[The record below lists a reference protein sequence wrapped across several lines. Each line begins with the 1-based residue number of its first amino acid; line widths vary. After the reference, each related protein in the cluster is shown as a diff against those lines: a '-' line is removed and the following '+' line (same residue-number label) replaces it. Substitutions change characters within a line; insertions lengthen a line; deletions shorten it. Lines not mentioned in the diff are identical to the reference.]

1 MSGQNFIVP
10 AKSWDNIEQ
19 IAQGWRSRFGLDQT
33 PYTPIMEMMER
44 VLDNTLNCFTLI
56 PVEASE
62 MGPAEG
68 YTDPD
73 GTCIML
79 REDVYRGA
87 WAGEPRDR
95 FTAAHE
101 LAHWAIHTNIPLARA
116 AAGQVVPAYRLS
128 EPQANHFAS
137 ELLMPAR
144 FFTVFDNVHTVMERH
159 GVGYKAA
166 SNRLEYLNRKGK
178 IAA

>member
-10 AKSWDNIEQ
+10 ARSWNNIEQ
-19 IAQGWRSRFGLDQT
+19 IAQSWRSKFGLDQT
-33 PYTPIMEMMER
+33 PYTPIMEMMEK
-44 VLDNTLNCFTLI
+44 VLDNKLEVFTL
-56 PVEASE
+56 VSMSREE

-73 GTCIML
+73 GSFIFL
-79 REDVYRGA
+79 REDVYEGA
-87 WAGEPRDR
+87 WRGEVRHR

-116 AAGQVVPAYRLS
+116 RPEQSVPAYRLS
-128 EPQANHFAS
+128 EPQANQFAS

-144 FFTVFDNVHTVMERH
+144 FFTLGDDVDDVMERH
-159 GVGYKAA
+159 GVGYQAA
-166 SNRLEYLNRKGK
+166 SHRLNYLRSKGK
-178 IAA
+178 IRK